1 MRLIKLHIILIIGLF
16 IVSSNNV
23 SAQRYSNKGDRYF
36 DLNLFQEAIKY
47 YELEA
52 KNGND
57 RDYKNY
63 AKKQLA
69 ECYRILGE
77 FEEAEKAYKKVLRN
91 RKNQE
96 DAENYLNY
104 GQSLKSSA
112 KFAEAKEQFEVFIKL
127 KPDDPRGPMYLESCD
142 SAQKWLDA
150 NLGKTVKNIDTINTS
165 APEFSPVYVN
175 GKIVFTS
182 SREDSKKALISF
194 NGGMNIDYLD
204 LYEFNP
210 SDLLNPD
217 SIQIINLKGLNT
229 PKHEGPATFSK
240 DGKEVYYTQTV
251 KGLRDKR
258 TNELLNT
265 LQVMYR
271 KYDDSTKIWSEP
283 VSAFPFNS
291 SDYSVGHPSLSP
303 DGNTIY
309 FMSDM
314 PHGEGGTDI
323 YYSVK
328 DSTGKFT
335 HPINAGK
342 KVNTFGYELYP
353 YIADD
358 GTLYFSSNGHPGM
371 GQLDIF
377 YSTYKN
383 GEWGQPL
390 NMQPPVNS
398 IGDDFG
404 ITLDGRAKRGFFS
417 SDRFNGHGAE
427 DIYSFAEESPVE
439 FEITT
444 NSIRFKNTQIF
455 DGLKY
460 SLKDEEGNAFDL
472 KQKDGYYII
481 KSDTNIVYSLTA
493 KKSIFPVNSY
503 TIAVSS
509 KNGSSEISITSNN
522 FNFMVSLSEMT
533 GDIKEITIESTAL
546 ENGSLNIP
554 IGQKDNSIP
563 EIPGGESITVKY

>member
-1 MRLIKLHIILIIGLF
+1 MNTLKLNIILILGFFLLNATSI
-16 IVSSNNV
+16 

-52 KNGND
+52 KNGKD

-77 FEEAEKAYKKVLRN
+77 FEEAEKAYKRVLRN
-91 RKNQE
+91 RKNRE
-96 DAENYLNY
+96 NAENYLNY

-112 KFAEAKEQFEVFIKL
+112 KFAEAKVQFEEFIKL
-127 KPDDPRGPMYLESCD
+127 KPKDPRGPMYLESCD

-150 NLGKTVKNIDTINTS
+150 NLGKTVRNIDTINTPS
-165 APEFSPVYVN
+165 PEFSPVYIKGGNV
-175 GKIVFTS
+175 VFTS
-182 SREDSKKALISF
+182 SREGSKRALISF
-194 NGGMNIDYLD
+194 NGGMDIDYLD

-210 SDLLNPD
+210 SQLLNPD

-240 DGKEVYYTQTV
+240 DGKEVYFTQTV

-258 TNELLNT
+258 TNEVINT
-265 LQVMYR
+265 LQVMYS
-271 KYDDSTKIWSEP
+271 KYDDSTKTWSEP

-291 SDYSVGHPSLSP
+291 SDYSVGHPSLAP
-303 DGNTIY
+303 DGNTIF

-314 PHGEGGTDI
+314 RHGEGGTDI
-323 YYSVK
+323 YYSIK
-328 DSTGKFT
+328 DSTGKFS

-353 YIADD
+353 YIAED

-404 ITLDGRAKRGFFS
+404 ITLDGKAKRGFFS

-427 DIYSFAEESPVE
+427 DIYSFSEESPVE
-439 FEITT
+439 FEITQS
-444 NSIRFKNTQIF
+444 SIRFKNTKIF

-460 SLKDEEGNAFDL
+460 SLKDDEGNAINM

-481 KSDTNIVYSLTA
+481 KSDTNVVYSLTA

-522 FNFMVSLSEMT
+522 FNFMISLSEMSEV
-533 GDIKEITIESTAL
+533 KEITID
-546 ENGSLNIP
+546 SLNIP
-554 IGQKDNSIP
+554 IKDKDSSIP
-563 EIPGGESITVKY
+563 EIPGGETITVKF